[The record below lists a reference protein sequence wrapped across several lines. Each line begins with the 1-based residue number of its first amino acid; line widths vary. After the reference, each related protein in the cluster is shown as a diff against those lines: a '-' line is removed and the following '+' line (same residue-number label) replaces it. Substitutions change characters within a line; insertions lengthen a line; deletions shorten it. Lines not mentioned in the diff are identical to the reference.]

1 MRRLLF
7 ASLQNATN
15 LVHDQSSPVGVQLI
29 LGIATA
35 EVDREGRDAHRDTW
49 FRHSWVASRAVVPVF
64 LCYKHSSCEENGGD
78 VMHFHR
84 SPAKTLRW
92 YRRALA
98 AFPRATHIGKMD
110 LDTFPVVHRIIGEL
124 LDSQSKFVYYGRPV
138 PPTMCRGAADAVNT
152 SELCPQATCGVQP
165 PGSVLSGQKVAAATR
180 RGCFAC
186 KAARLELARRTRI
199 GLLPPSG
206 SGDGR
211 MTSTPTAADMQG
223 GLYVLSRSLA
233 EALSGNESRFL
244 DGSRLAAS
252 PLAASHPRWPLLAN
266 QSYVFE
272 DAAIGWMLFDLEG
285 RSGRLTL
292 ISGRGCEHGTHD
304 YHRLRYKYASELKA
318 LCAPDVD
325 GLATASPA
333 SSWFH
338 PLKRR

>member
-180 RGCFAC
+180 RGCFAY
-186 KAARLELARRTRI
+186 
-199 GLLPPSG
+199 
-206 SGDGR
+206 
-211 MTSTPTAADMQG
+211 MQG